1 MLSKTLA
8 GLALGAA
15 TAEAFAPTPM
25 GMFGSRAGIEKRA
38 GIAAQPLVAAPVASR
53 RSTVSAVQGLK
64 AAETKTGL
72 PASVKPGVV
81 TGQALVDLL
90 QYAKDKKFAMPG
102 VNIVGTNSI
111 NACMEAAAKYGGPIM
126 VTFSKGGG
134 QFIAGKTLNNDNDQA
149 SIAGT
154 IAGARHV
161 REVAK
166 LYGEKRA
173 PSFPNSPPIFLE
185 RRKVL
190 WASATAEGRMPGCQ
204 LCHQGWSLAGEG
216 TWHRLLPQPC
226 RGWQLL
232 QAIPVQVFGKN
243 PRTDRNA
250 VQASPSSSTRTI
262 ARRPGSPGSMAS

>member
-53 RSTVSAVQGLK
+53 RATVSAVQGLK

-166 LYGEKRA
+166 LYGEKSTLLPPLPPHFFRETQ
-173 PSFPNSPPIFLE
+173 SFVGFRDG
-185 RRKVL
+185 RRTH
-190 WASATAEGRMPGCQ
+190 ARMPASSPG
-204 LCHQGWSLAGEG
+204 LDLG
-216 TWHRLLPQPC
+216 
-226 RGWQLL
+226 RGG
-232 QAIPVQVFGKN
+232 QVASTLS
-243 PRTDRNA
+243 P
-250 VQASPSSSTRTI
+250 ASPD
-262 ARRPGSPGSMAS
+262 MAVAAGHFGTGFWADPKN